1 MEKQTYTE
9 IKNYTQ
15 HNTCA
20 IFWLYRKQQ
29 WYSFMSQKYIL
40 YFFQSFLFN
49 SSNQPSKNEI
59 NNFILN
65 LIFFFKK
72 ENCLSFICRYFKRF
86 NIPDMDRAKLKLE
99 QSAISAAHANN
110 TLIIT
115 VSLLKAF

>member
-9 IKNYTQ
+9 IKNYPQ

-59 NNFILN
+59 NNFILY
-65 LIFFFKK
+65 LIFFF
-72 ENCLSFICRYFKRF
+72 FKG
-86 NIPDMDRAKLKLE
+86 KLFVFYL
-99 QSAISAAHANN
+99 QI
-110 TLIIT
+110 
-115 VSLLKAF
+115 F

>member
-59 NNFILN
+59 NNFILY
-65 LIFFFKK
+65 LIFFFLKG
-72 ENCLSFICRYFKRF
+72 
-86 NIPDMDRAKLKLE
+86 KLFVFYL
-99 QSAISAAHANN
+99 QI
-110 TLIIT
+110 
-115 VSLLKAF
+115 F